1 MGRMDTSTEAREAPV
16 KAFSQEQLPR
26 HIAIIMDGNGR
37 WAKSRFLPRTAGHH
51 AGVTSVRK
59 TIEYCGSAGVK
70 ALTLFAFSSENW
82 RRPQQE
88 VSVLMGLFLA
98 TLERETEK
106 LHKSNV
112 RLRIIGDRKAFAT
125 ELQNTIAAA
134 ESLTSANTG
143 LNVVIAANYGGRW
156 EITEA
161 VRQLASRV
169 ASGQLAAEDITTEVF
184 ASNLNL
190 ADLPEPDLFIR
201 TGGEKRISNF
211 LLWQLAYTEL
221 YFTDTLWP
229 DFNEAELEKAIK
241 DYSGRQRRFGYTGEQ
256 VENLFVNSGLR

>member
-1 MGRMDTSTEAREAPV
+1 MESEVNPLVQG
-16 KAFSQEQLPR
+16 QLPR

-37 WAKSRFLPRTAGHH
+37 WAKNRFLPRTAGHH
-51 AGVTSVRK
+51 AGVSSVRK
-59 TIEYCGSAGVK
+59 VIEHCGSIGVN

-98 TLERETEK
+98 TLEKETAK
-106 LHKSNV
+106 LHKNNM
-112 RLRIIGDRKAFAT
+112 RLRVIGDRTAFAF
-125 ELQNTIAAA
+125 ELQESISAA
-134 ESLTSANTG
+134 ENLTSSNTG

-161 VRQLASRV
+161 VRRV
-169 ASGQLAAEDITTEVF
+169 VTQMDEGQLTPADISTEII

-211 LLWQLAYTEL
+211 MLWQLAYTEL

-229 DFNEAELEKAIK
+229 DFDQTELEEAIK
-241 DYSGRQRRFGYTGEQ
+241 DYAGRQRRFGYTGDQ
-256 VENLFVNSGLR
+256 VEKLFINGLR